1 MKSSKNNNNEVLDLS
16 LSLKNIAKMNDK
28 EILSKIDEAKIVKDI
43 YDEFA
48 DLYAR
53 LNYTDDFAKIFA
65 EKPELIFEYEKKV
78 KDLKFDFNIVENS
91 SNTFDVGKYVSV
103 IFPDKIKKE
112 FKDEINNK
120 VKKISNGS
128 SWEYFTTSF
137 RVNSK
142 CKSEDK
148 VATSLSKYLK
158 EKLSFAN
165 HIYHSQK
172 SAHHRLKT
180 TPVYLDKNKILSLNF
195 KDHLIE
201 LLNLKVGINDKNNFL
216 SRDNKLFLKSF
227 IDDEDEKVLLKD
239 YCDKVRKKALELSAK
254 FLIEE
259 DIFSFKDLEAR
270 TASLDYFTDKKIK
283 NELRYNNS
291 FCAIKELLYNESKE
305 NKKRFAD
312 IITELLLE

>member
-1 MKSSKNNNNEVLDLS
+1 M
-16 LSLKNIAKMNDK
+16 
-28 EILSKIDEAKIVKDI
+28 
-43 YDEFA
+43 
-48 DLYAR
+48 
-53 LNYTDDFAKIFA
+53 
-65 EKPELIFEYEKKV
+65 
-78 KDLKFDFNIVENS
+78 
-91 SNTFDVGKYVSV
+91 
-103 IFPDKIKKE
+103 
-112 FKDEINNK
+112 
-120 VKKISNGS
+120 
-128 SWEYFTTSF
+128 
-137 RVNSK
+137 
-142 CKSEDK
+142 
-148 VATSLSKYLK
+148 K

-216 SRDNKLFLKSF
+216 YRDNKLFLKSF

-283 NELRYNNS
+283 SELRYNNS
-291 FCAIKELLYNESKE
+291 FCAIKELLYNETKE